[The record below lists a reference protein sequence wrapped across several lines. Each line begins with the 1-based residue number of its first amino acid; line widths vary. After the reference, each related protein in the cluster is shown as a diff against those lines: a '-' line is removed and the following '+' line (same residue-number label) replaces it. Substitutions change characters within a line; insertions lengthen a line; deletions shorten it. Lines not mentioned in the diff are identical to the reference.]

1 MNFNLVGSLLA
12 VSSERGT
19 VHVFRLGSGQGG
31 GQGGVK
37 AVGAT
42 ASPSSSPTAG
52 GGASSPPDSVDG
64 TTQGLDGGYDAFI
77 EKKKSASVSC
87 VLFLPYY
94 YYCPYAFTNSY
105 WRLLALRCEESLCK

>member
-19 VHVFRLGSGQGG
+19 VHVFRLGSGQQGG
-31 GQGGVK
+31 RQGGVK
-37 AVGAT
+37 AIGAG
-42 ASPSSSPTAG
+42 ASANSSPTSG
-52 GGASSPPDSVDG
+52 GSASARGWDSASSLPDSVDG

-87 VLFLPYY
+87 VLFLLS
-94 YYCPYAFTNSY
+94 YYCSIRVY
-105 WRLLALRCEESLCK
+105 